1 MNKGENYSREQRR
14 SQIIYKGQ
22 CIDSNDPMRLGRI
35 RAILRTENVDDREKA
50 NQNFGKQIYKEW
62 DANDPFVFNPLLP
75 FFINT
80 PPKENEYVHLFYS
93 NITRQGGRD
102 KFYVSGVYSSPT
114 TSNFEEYNSA
124 ITNLDEGTRNKQ
136 FANLLNEDNEY
147 FYEDVKGIYAEPE
160 DIGIYG
166 RGTCDIIIKDD
177 TVMLRAGKNRPF
189 NSQQVPRRNEERA
202 FLQLSKFDRRTVF
215 GAPQK
220 KLIFNFDHQNLKKLV
235 EYNIVNPEN
244 SSNLFQGKIFIYN
257 LAQKEGISVSTS
269 NIGVRTEIPS
279 TSKSLQ
285 TTVEF
290 NNKSMTQVIKLVND
304 TLEGMVKGNIGQNI
318 NQDTENVTISG
329 PQKIDVGNTFP
340 FYFRPQEDLYKK
352 ASGVSPTTDMQTV
365 YNLGQLF
372 NGISITTVE
381 VGKGYGLVFDKNKTD
396 QVPFKPTKQNLIPK
410 KVQDFDKS
418 VGVMGG
424 DELYLLSHKSQ
435 KLDVGKIDLKN
446 TLYGIDEN
454 RFADE
459 IEPKTSSLVRGE
471 ELIDLLDLIV
481 RFMVNHVHP
490 YHGMSPVPTSVDGVT
505 VDTLLKELLDAKDK
519 ILNKNI
525 RIN

>member
-62 DANDPFVFNPLLP
+62 DPNDPFVYNPLLP
-75 FFINT
+75 FFVNT

-102 KFYVSGVYSSPT
+102 KFYVGGVYSSPT
-114 TSNFEEYNSA
+114 TSKFEEYNSS
-124 ITNLDEGTRNKQ
+124 ITNLDEGTRNKS
-136 FANLLNEDNEY
+136 FANLLNDDNEY

-177 TVMLRAGKNRPF
+177 TVMLRAGKNKNF
-189 NSQQVPRRNEERA
+189 NSQQIPRRNEERA
-202 FLQLSKFDRRTVF
+202 FLQLSKFDRRTVYE
-215 GAPQK
+215 APK
-220 KLIFNFDHQNLKKLV
+220 KKILFNFDHQNLKKLV
-235 EYNIVNPEN
+235 EYNIINPEN
-244 SSNLFQGKIFIYN
+244 ASDLFTGNIYIYN
-257 LAQKEGISVSTS
+257 LAQKDGISVSTS
-269 NIGVRTEIPS
+269 TIGVTSDIS
-279 TSKSLQ
+279 QNSKSLQ
-285 TTVEF
+285 TNISFTQ
-290 NNKSMTQVIKLVND
+290 KSMSNVIKLINN
-304 TLEGMVKGNIGQNI
+304 TLEGMVKGNIGETV
-318 NQDTENVTISG
+318 NQDTENITISG
-329 PQKIDVGNTFP
+329 PQRMDLGNSFP
-340 FYFRPQEDLYKK
+340 FYFRPQKSLFDK
-352 ASGVSPTTDMQTV
+352 ASGISPSSNMQEV
-365 YNLGQLF
+365 YNLGLLF
-372 NGISITTVE
+372 SGVKITTID
-381 VGKGYGLVFDKNKTD
+381 VGQGYGLVYDKNKTD
-396 QVPFKPTKQNLIPK
+396 QVPFKPTTQVLIPK
-410 KVQDFDKS
+410 KVQPFDKS

-435 KLDVGKIDLKN
+435 KLDVGKIDLSN

-454 RFADE
+454 KFANE

-471 ELIDLLDLIV
+471 ELINLLDLIV
-481 RFMVNHVHP
+481 RFMINHVHP
-490 YHGMSPVPTSVDGVT
+490 YHGMNPNPTSTDGVT
-505 VDTLLKELLDAKDK
+505 VDKLLKELLDAQDK
-519 ILNKNI
+519 LLNKNI